1 MLKCANNM
9 WICTALINKEQ
20 ISINKLLFVILWN
33 YFLFFNA
40 CTLTAK
46 MSFSQKSENWN
57 NTIYNWSCYSSM
69 DSTFPIFKQTPL
81 IPLKFLTKGNNRR
94 VWWDSNSKAW
104 QTWSTYG
111 GEKDI
116 NTPCRP
122 FTFTISGVVFSGYL
136 VWQKFTVFM
145 WWSCYRKL
153 NQNV

>member
-1 MLKCANNM
+1 M
-9 WICTALINKEQ
+9 
-20 ISINKLLFVILWN
+20 LFVILWN
-33 YFLFFNA
+33 YFLFFIA

-69 DSTFPIFKQTPL
+69 DCTIPIFKQTL
-81 IPLKFLTKGNNRR
+81 FIPLKFLTKGNNRS
-94 VWWDSNSKAW
+94 VWWDSNSSLIHVW
-104 QTWSTYG
+104 RDRHQYTMLSLYIYNFW
-111 GEKDI
+111 
-116 NTPCRP
+116 CW
-122 FTFTISGVVFSGYL
+122 FFSGYL